1 MLRFAIEQDKF
12 HYEKT
17 RFEEFEKDRR
27 REMDN
32 EIEEDKQRRA

>member
-1 MLRFAIEQDKF
+1 MRFAVEQDKF
-12 HYEKT
+12 NYEKT

-27 REMDN
+27 REMEK